1 MASESSTAGQP
12 NVRII
17 PIQVE
22 GRDYVGRHEA
32 NQPEPAVHNEPPPQ
46 QPEHQP
52 TQRVNSGSSMGFGAE
67 IPRHHF
73 QPHER
78 SNFGRMQ
85 FDDGFGDDEMDGFH
99 NRSNSIFD
107 QVKDFPVKGFFP
119 SRMASPGRGP
129 NSMFTQAGAGQSHS
143 PPRQQ
148 QQQQPNKSQQ
158 QPQRQQS

>member
-22 GRDYVGRHEA
+22 GRDYVGKHEA
-32 NQPEPAVHNEPPPQ
+32 NQSEPTLHNEPPLQ
-46 QPEHQP
+46 QEQP

-73 QPHER
+73 QPHDR
-78 SNFGRMQ
+78 PAFGRMH
-85 FDDGFGDDEMDGFH
+85 FDDGFGDDDIDGF
-99 NRSNSIFD
+99 NRNSIFD
-107 QVKDFPVKGFFP
+107 RVKDFPVKDFFP
-119 SRMASPGRGP
+119 SRMASPGRGQNP
-129 NSMFTQAGAGQSHS
+129 MFTQAGAGQSHS

-148 QQQQPNKSQQ
+148 QQQQQQPNKSQQ
-158 QPQRQQS
+158 PSQQQQP